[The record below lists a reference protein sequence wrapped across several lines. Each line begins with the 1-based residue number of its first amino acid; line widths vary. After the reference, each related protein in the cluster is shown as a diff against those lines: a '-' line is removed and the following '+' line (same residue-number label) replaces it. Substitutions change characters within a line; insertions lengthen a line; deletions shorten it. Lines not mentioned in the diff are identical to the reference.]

1 MSLTP
6 GTRIGTYEI
15 IAAIGE
21 GGMGQVY
28 RAHDTKLNR
37 DVALKILLPSVAG
50 DPDRLARFKRE
61 AQVLAA
67 LNHPHIAHIHGFE
80 DSAAT
85 HALVMELVEGPTL
98 AERIAQGPVPAPE
111 ATAIAKQIAEAL
123 EAAHEA
129 GIVHRDLKPANVKV
143 REDGAVKVLDFGLAK
158 AMDPAASSSA
168 GAMNS
173 PTLTARGTE
182 FGLIL
187 GTAAYMAPEQ
197 AKGKVVDK
205 RADIWAFGVVLFEM
219 LAGQRAFKGEDVS
232 DVLAAVLRQ
241 DIDWSALPKDTPKN
255 LRRLLERCLERDP
268 KKRLRDIGDA
278 WTDLIAPAI
287 EEPAAP
293 AAAAPVVAPRKSLV
307 ATVLPWVVAVLVSV
321 AAIAWALLRTP
332 PAPARNVTRASV
344 TVGGFAGF
352 VGLSRDGTRLSYTTV
367 GDASSTLLMLRSMDQ
382 FEGKPI
388 PGATGAA
395 FPMFSPEGQW
405 VAYSTPET
413 PGKIR
418 KIPVTGGT
426 SITICEGNFFAGSAW
441 GDDDTI
447 VFSGPKGL
455 MRVPGG
461 GGTPQTLTT
470 ADAAKGEAAHIRP
483 QFLPGGKQLLFT
495 VNPVNA
501 ADGQKFAVLD
511 LAKGTYRTVAKGGV
525 NGRFATSGHLTY
537 MVGTTLFAVPF
548 DLGRLEV
555 MGNEVPVIEGV
566 STNGIDGTGD
576 YTLSDSG
583 LLVYVTGDA
592 QNVGTTLAWANR
604 KGATEAIPGQARQ
617 PWGTGRAS
625 PDGRRIAN
633 GIIAEKGTDIWVQ
646 DVQRGTP
653 TRLTFG
659 GTNDNPVWTPDG
671 RRIVYSAVK
680 DGKFGLYSIVAD
692 GSGKPELVLAT
703 DTLAV
708 PSSVTPDGKM
718 LLFDQVGSEKHRQ
731 IFVVALPTAGAP
743 ATPHPLHE
751 AASTEAGAQVSPD
764 GRWVAYQSNESTAF
778 EIYVQPFPGPGAKQR
793 ISTQGGQ
800 RPRWSH
806 SGRELLYWANVP
818 AARMMSVDIPAGP
831 ALNPGA
837 PKDLFGLV
845 IGTTWDVTPDPDRF
859 LVELTSGAN
868 GTTIA
873 TVTDWFEELRRRAP
887 AKR

>member
-37 DVALKILLPSVAG
+37 DVALKILLPAVAG

-98 AERIAQGPVPAPE
+98 AERIAHGPVPALE

-158 AMDPAASSSA
+158 AMDPAAASSA

-255 LRRLLERCLERDP
+255 LRHLLERCLERDP

-278 WTDLIAPAI
+278 WTDFTALPL
-287 EEPAAP
+287 EEP
-293 AAAAPVVAPRKSLV
+293 AAAAPVVAPRKSLL
-307 ATVLPWVVAVLVSV
+307 ATALPWAVAVVVSA
-321 AAIAWALLRTP
+321 AAIAWALLQTP
-332 PAPARNVTRASV
+332 AAPARIVTRSSV
-344 TVGGFAGF
+344 TTSGFAGF
-352 VGLSRDGTRLSYTTV
+352 VGLSRDGSRLAYV
-367 GDASSTLLMLRSMDQ
+367 GDASSPSLTLRSMDQ

-388 PGATGAA
+388 PGATPAVW
-395 FPMFSPEGQW
+395 PMFSPDGQW
-405 VAYSTPET
+405 IAYSTPDA

-418 KIPVTGGT
+418 KVPVTGGT
-426 SITICEGNFFAGSAW
+426 SITIGDGNFLNGSTW
-441 GDDDTI
+441 GEDDTI

-455 MRVPGG
+455 MRVPAG
-461 GGTPQTLTT
+461 GGTPQALTT
-470 ADAAKGEAAHIRP
+470 VDAAKGEVAHVRP

-495 VNPVNA
+495 VSPVNP
-501 ADGQKFAVLD
+501 ADGAKFAVLD
-511 LAKGTYRTVAKGGV
+511 LAKGTYRTVAKSGL
-525 NGRFATSGHLTY
+525 NGRYAASGHLTY
-537 MVGTTLFAVPF
+537 MTGSTLFAVPF

-555 MGNEVPVIEGV
+555 AGNEVPVIEGV
-566 STNGIDGTGD
+566 SVNGPEGTGD
-576 YTLSDSG
+576 YTFSDAG
-583 LLVYVTGDA
+583 LLVYITGDA
-592 QNVGTTLAWANR
+592 QNAGTTLAWANR
-604 KGATEAIPGQARQ
+604 KGATEALPGQSRQ
-617 PWGTGRAS
+617 AWGTGRLS

-633 GIIAEKGTDIWVQ
+633 GIHAEKGTDIWVQ

-653 TRLTFG
+653 TRLTFSG
-659 GTNDNPVWTPDG
+659 NNDNPIWTPG
-671 RRIVYSAVK
+671 GKNVIYSATM
-680 DGKFGLYSIVAD
+680 DGKFGLYSIAAD

-703 DTLAV
+703 ERPAV
-708 PSSVTPDGKM
+708 PSSVTRDGNT
-718 LLFDQVGSEKHRQ
+718 LLFDQVGSAKRRQ
-731 IFVVALPTAGAP
+731 IFVVALPTDGKP

-751 AASTEAGAQVSPD
+751 AASTEAAAQVSPD
-764 GRWVAYQSNESTAF
+764 GQWVAYQSNESTTI
-778 EIYVQPFPGPGAKQR
+778 EIYITPFPGPGAKLR

-800 RPRWSH
+800 RPRWSRT
-806 SGRELLYWANVP
+806 GRELFYWAFTP
-818 AARMMSVDIPAGP
+818 AARLMSVDVPPGP

-837 PKDLFGLV
+837 PKDLFGMLA
-845 IGTTWDVTPDPDRF
+845 GTTWDVTPDSDRF
-859 LVELTSGAN
+859 LVELSTGTN

>member
-37 DVALKILLPSVAG
+37 DVALKILLPAVAG

-61 AQVLAA
+61 AQVLAS

-98 AERIAQGPVPAPE
+98 AERIAQGPVAAPE

-219 LAGQRAFKGEDVS
+219 LAGQRAFKGEDIS

-255 LRRLLERCLERDP
+255 LRRLLARCLERDP

-278 WTDLIAPAI
+278 WTDLDAPAI
-287 EEPAAP
+287 EEPAAL
-293 AAAAPVVAPRKSLV
+293 AAAPVVTPRKSLV
-307 ATVLPWVVAVLVSV
+307 ATVLPWAVALLVSGAV
-321 AAIAWALLRTP
+321 ITWALLRTP
-332 PAPARNVTRASV
+332 PVPTRNVTRASV
-344 TVGGFAGF
+344 TVNGFTAF
-352 VGLSRDGTRLSYTTV
+352 ASLSRDGSRLAYTAV
-367 GDASSTLLMLRSMDQ
+367 ADASTAVLVLRSMDQ
-382 FEGKPI
+382 FEGKPV
-388 PGATGAA
+388 PGAINAA
-395 FPMFSPEGQW
+395 FPMFSPDGQW
-405 VAYSTPET
+405 IAYCTPDQ
-413 PGKIR
+413 PGKIK

-426 SITICEGNFFAGSAW
+426 SITISDGNFFLGSTW

-447 VFSGPKGL
+447 VFTGPKGL
-455 MRVPGG
+455 MRVPAGS
-461 GGTPQTLTT
+461 GTPQALTT
-470 ADAAKGEAAHIRP
+470 VDAAKGEAAHVRP

-495 VNPVNA
+495 VNPVNS
-501 ADGQKFAVLD
+501 ADGAKFAVLD
-511 LAKGTYRTVAKGGV
+511 LAKGTYRTIAKGGV
-525 NGRFATSGHLTY
+525 NGRYATSGHLTY
-537 MVGTTLFAVPF
+537 VSGTTLFAVPF

-555 MGNEVPVIEGV
+555 TGNEVPVIEGV
-566 STNGIDGTGD
+566 SINGAEGTGD
-576 YTLSDSG
+576 YTVSDAG
-583 LLVYVTGDA
+583 LLVYIEGDS
-592 QNVGTTLAWANR
+592 QNVGTTLAWVNR
-604 KGATEAIPGQARQ
+604 KGVTEVLPGQARQ
-617 PWGTGRAS
+617 QWGTGRSS
-625 PDGRRIAN
+625 PEGRRIAN
-633 GIIAEKGTDIWVQ
+633 GIKSEKGVDIWVQ

-659 GTNDNPVWTPDG
+659 GDNDNPVWTPDG
-671 RRIVYSAVK
+671 AHIIYTGTK
-680 DGKFGLYSIVAD
+680 DGKSGLYSIAAD
-692 GSGKPELVLAT
+692 GSGKPQLVLAT
-703 DTLAV
+703 DRPAV
-708 PSSVTPDGKM
+708 SSAVTPDGKM
-718 LLFDQVGSEKHRQ
+718 LLFDQVGPEKRRQ
-731 IFVVALPTAGAP
+731 IFVVALPTGGAP

-751 AASTEAGAQVSPD
+751 AASSEAGAQVSPD
-764 GRWVAYQSNESTAF
+764 GRWVAYQSNESATV

-800 RPRWSH
+800 RPRWSRT
-806 SGRELLYWANVP
+806 GRELLYWANIP
-818 AARMMSVDIPAGP
+818 AARMMSVDIPPGQT
-831 ALNPGA
+831 LNPGA

-845 IGTTWDVTPDPDRF
+845 VGTTWDVTPDPDRF
-859 LVELTSGAN
+859 LIELTSGTS

>member
-15 IAAIGE
+15 LAAIGE

-37 DVALKILLPSVAG
+37 DVALKILLPAVAG
-50 DPDRLARFKRE
+50 DSDRLARFKRE

-80 DSAAT
+80 DSGAT

-197 AKGKVVDK
+197 AKGKAVDK

-278 WTDLIAPAI
+278 WTDLTVPAI

-293 AAAAPVVAPRKSLV
+293 VAAAPVVAPRKSLI
-307 ATVLPWVVAVLVSV
+307 ATVLPWAVAVVVSAGV
-321 AAIAWALLRTP
+321 IAWALLRTP
-332 PAPARNVTRASV
+332 PARAGVVTRASF
-344 TVGGFAGF
+344 TVNGFAGF
-352 VGLSRDGTRLSYTTV
+352 VGLSRDGSRLSYTSV
-367 GDASSTLLMLRSMDQ
+367 GEASATLLTLRSMDQ

-388 PGATGAA
+388 PGATTAA
-395 FPMFSPEGQW
+395 FPMFSPDGQW
-405 VAYSTPET
+405 IAYCTPEL

-426 SITICEGNFFAGSAW
+426 SIPISDGSFFLGSAW

-447 VFSGPKGL
+447 VFSGSKGL
-455 MRVPGG
+455 MRVASG
-461 GGTPQTLTT
+461 GGTPTALTT
-470 ADAAKGEAAHIRP
+470 VDTAKGEAAHVRP

-495 VNPVNA
+495 VNPVNP
-501 ADGQKFAVLD
+501 ADGAKFAVLD
-511 LAKGTYRTVAKGGV
+511 LANGTYRSVAKSGI
-525 NGRFATSGHLTY
+525 NGRYTASGHLTY
-537 MVGTTLFAVPF
+537 IAGTTLFAVPF

-555 MGNEVPVIEGV
+555 IGNEVPAIEGV
-566 STNGIDGTGD
+566 STNGPEGTGD
-576 YTLSDSG
+576 YTLSDAG

-604 KGATEAIPGQARQ
+604 KGVTEVIPGQARQ
-617 PWGTGRAS
+617 RWGTGRAS

-633 GIIAEKGTDIWVQ
+633 GIQSDKGTDIWVQ

-653 TRLTFG
+653 TRLTFAG
-659 GTNDNPVWTPDG
+659 DNDNPVWTPDG
-671 RRIVYSAVK
+671 KHIIYTGSK
-680 DGKFGLYSIVAD
+680 DGKFGLYSIAAD

-703 DTLAV
+703 DKPAV
-708 PSSVTPDGKM
+708 PSAVTADGKT
-718 LLFDQVGSEKHRQ
+718 LLFDQVGPEKRRQ
-731 IFVVALPTAGAP
+731 IFVVALPAAGAP

-751 AASTEAGAQVSPD
+751 AASGESGAQVSPD
-764 GRWVAYQSNESTAF
+764 GHWVAYQSNESTTV
-778 EIYVQPFPGPGAKQR
+778 EVYVTSFPGPGAKQR

-800 RPRWSH
+800 RPRWSRT
-806 SGRELLYWANVP
+806 GRELLYWANVP
-818 AARMMSVDIPAGP
+818 AARLISVDIPAGP
-831 ALNPGA
+831 AFNPGA
-837 PKDLFGLV
+837 PKDLFGMV
-845 IGTTWDVTPDPDRF
+845 VGTTWDITPDPDRF